1 MVGVRVLAGR
11 AASKFGCGKT
21 LVGYPGR
28 MKLAAVTTTPETIP
42 AY

>member
-1 MVGVRVLAGR
+1 VILA
-11 AASKFGCGKT
+11 
-21 LVGYPGR
+21 GYPGC

>member
-1 MVGVRVLAGR
+1 MRPRANLGCRTTLA
-11 AASKFGCGKT
+11 
-21 LVGYPGR
+21 GYPGR